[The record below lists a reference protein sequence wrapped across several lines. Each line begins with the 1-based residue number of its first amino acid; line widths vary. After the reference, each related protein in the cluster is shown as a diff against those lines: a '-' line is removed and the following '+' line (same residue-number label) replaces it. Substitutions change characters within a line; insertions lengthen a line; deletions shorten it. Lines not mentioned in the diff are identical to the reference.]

1 MKNLNIFAT
10 VIALFVAATVS
21 AQDFEYETKSCKFT
35 KEYFVNPSEWEK
47 TPEGYLPKDENADP
61 LIGEKAALCQGLYLR
76 FAAGIATS
84 GDLTMPEATAS
95 LGYQFNFKH
104 HGPIGAKVEAIAG
117 LAHTNETAYK
127 DLMVIEKGLSYKFG
141 GQVAL
146 DFWKHSSW
154 GMSVYGGGGVQ
165 FINTSFAAKTLEQTD
180 GKFLK
185 SSYHGTSY
193 YEGGIRLNRNTF
205 GKTWS
210 LGAGV
215 QVVNT
220 THTTYTCGVV
230 TLSVQLNRTKKS
242 KPIKYSDYLR
252 IKGY

>member
-1 MKNLNIFAT
+1 MKKYIFAI
-10 VIALFVAATVS
+10 VALFVAVSNIS
-21 AQDFEYETKSCKFT
+21 AQNYEYPTNACKFT
-35 KEYFVNPSEWEK
+35 EEYFVNPEEWIE
-47 TPEGYLPKDENADP
+47 TPEGFMPKDENADP

-76 FAAGIATS
+76 FAAGVATS
-84 GDLTMPEATAS
+84 GKLTMPEATAS
-95 LGYQFNFKH
+95 LGYQFNFSH

-141 GQVAL
+141 GQLAI
-146 DFWKHSSW
+146 DFWKHSDW
-154 GMSVYGGGGVQ
+154 GMTLYGGGGVQ

-185 SSYHGTSY
+185 ASYHGTSY

-242 KPIKYSDYLR
+242 TPKRYSEYIKEL
-252 IKGY
+252 GY